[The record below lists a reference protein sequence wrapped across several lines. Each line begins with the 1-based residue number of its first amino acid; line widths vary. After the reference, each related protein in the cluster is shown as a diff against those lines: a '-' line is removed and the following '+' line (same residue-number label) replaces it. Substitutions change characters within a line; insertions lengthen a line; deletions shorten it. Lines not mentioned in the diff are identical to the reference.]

1 MKLKVTYGAVG
12 LIVLVLLALF
22 VFNFDVLRHWTAIHI
37 GSTKES
43 GPYYGFWS
51 GFGSDISEGAIAVGL
66 YTGLR
71 KVNCH
76 SRMCWRIGHHPLE
89 GTPYHLCKKH
99 HPDVPKHSAKL
110 KDILA
115 QYQTYKDSQG
125 AAAAGA
131 PPGAASTAKKTAA
144 KKVPAKKVTVKK
156 TVKKVAVRK

>member
-1 MKLKVTYGAVG
+1 MKIKLTSGVVG
-12 LIVLVLLALF
+12 LLVVVLLVLF

-110 KDILA
+110 ADILA

-125 AAAAGA
+125 AAASAA
-131 PPGAASTAKKTAA
+131 PRAVKSTSAKKAPAPRKVVA
-144 KKVPAKKVTVKK
+144 KKVVAKK
-156 TVKKVAVRK
+156 